1 MIKFSTLRTIVLPI
15 VVGFGLVGQS
25 PNTAWAKTSEL
36 FSVPAVSAKLITVQ
50 NAVAKDSATISAGLD
65 LVLGDGWKTY
75 WRSPGE
81 VGLPPQIDWSGSKN
95 VADVEILWPA
105 PTRFTAF
112 GIENFGY
119 GNEVVLPVQVQLE
132 QPGEP
137 VSLVANVSL
146 LTCSDICVPQNFVL
160 NLVLPSGSGID
171 QDVADRISAF
181 VERVPLEGKATR
193 IGSATLHLDEGF
205 TELTVS
211 ASSDVPFKQPDVFP
225 ELGIGTALGK
235 PDIRLGG
242 GGRQLWARFP
252 VLSHDET
259 LSAEPLLTITDVTGR
274 AITVSPDLVGTP
286 PVPPF
291 RLDAFAPGLDQIAWI
306 AVIAFLGGMIL
317 NVMPCVLPVLSIKLS
332 SALKHQG
339 RDQLAIRGGF
349 LAAAAGVM
357 VFMWGLAAALFALQ
371 QLGTVVGWGLQ
382 FQSPVFLALM
392 FTILSVFS
400 ANLFGLFEFSLPSR
414 LQTKLADTGRG
425 HGYASDFLTGMF
437 GAVMATPCSAPFLG
451 TAIAF
456 ALAGRGIDLLVVFTF
471 LGLGLAIPYLTVAAA
486 PKLITVL
493 PKPGRWM
500 IGLKLVLGALLI
512 ITALWIFWVLT
523 GVAGVRSA
531 VAVAALSAVLVMV
544 ISLGTMA
551 PRLRWA
557 GVAVFSLLPL
567 IASSMLAQQV
577 TAQGEPQAHNWV
589 TFDRAE
595 IARLVS
601 RGEVVFVDVTAD
613 WCLTCKANKAL
624 VLDRD
629 PVLSVLQAEDVTP
642 MQADWTRPDEAISRY
657 LAQFGRF
664 GIPFNAVYGPGAPEG
679 IVLSEILSSSA
690 VLQAVED
697 ARRRIPDVE
706 KLTQDLVAT
715 VPVPS
720 ADVSSKP
727 RE

>member
-1 MIKFSTLRTIVLPI
+1 MLTPWSNRFLSA
-15 VVGFGLVGQS
+15 LVAFLVASIQM
-25 PNTAWAKTSEL
+25 AAEL
-36 FSVPAVSAKLITVQ
+36 HAEASATYSSPAVKAKLITVQ
-50 NAVAKDSATISAGLD
+50 DAISTGAATISAGLD
-65 LVLGDGWKTY
+65 LVLEEGWKTY

-81 VGLPPQIDWSGSKN
+81 VGLPPQIDWSGSEN
-95 VADVEILWPA
+95 VADVEVLWPA

-119 GNEVVLPVQVQLE
+119 GDEVVIPLQVQLE
-132 QPGEP
+132 QQGEP
-137 VSLVANVSL
+137 VLLVAKVSL
-146 LTCSDICVPQNFVL
+146 LTCSDICVPQNFDL
-160 NLVLPSGSGID
+160 NLALPSGSGID
-171 QDVADRISAF
+171 QDAADRISAF
-181 VERVPLEGKATR
+181 VARVPLEGKATR
-193 IGSATLHLDEGF
+193 IERATLHLDGSF

-225 ELGIGTALGK
+225 EFGIGTALGK

-274 AITVSPDLVGTP
+274 ALTVSPDQVGTP
-286 PVPPF
+286 PVSPF

-317 NVMPCVLPVLSIKLS
+317 NAMPCVLPVLSIKLS

-371 QLGTVVGWGLQ
+371 QLGIVVGWGLQ

-400 ANLFGLFEFSLPSR
+400 ANLFGLFEISLPTG
-414 LQTKLADTGRG
+414 LQTQLANTGRG
-425 HGYASDFLTGMF
+425 QRYASDFLTGMF

-471 LGLGLAIPYLTVAAA
+471 LGLGLAMPYLAVAFA
-486 PKLITVL
+486 PKLISVL

-544 ISLGTMA
+544 LSFGGMA
-551 PRLRWA
+551 PRLRWT

-577 TAQGEPQAHNWV
+577 TLHAEPETHKWV
-589 TFDRAE
+589 AFDRAE

-601 RGEVVFVDVTAD
+601 RGDVVFVDVTAD

-629 PVLSVLQAEDVTP
+629 PVLSVLQAEDVTS
-642 MQADWTRPDEAISRY
+642 MQADWTRPNEAISRY
-657 LAQFGRF
+657 LAQFDRF
-664 GIPFNAVYGPGAPEG
+664 GIPFNAVYGPGAPDG

-697 ARRRIPDVE
+697 ARRKIPATE
-706 KLTQDLVAT
+706 KLTRGLMVTA
-715 VPVPS
+715 PVPS
-720 ADVSSKP
+720 ADESSKP